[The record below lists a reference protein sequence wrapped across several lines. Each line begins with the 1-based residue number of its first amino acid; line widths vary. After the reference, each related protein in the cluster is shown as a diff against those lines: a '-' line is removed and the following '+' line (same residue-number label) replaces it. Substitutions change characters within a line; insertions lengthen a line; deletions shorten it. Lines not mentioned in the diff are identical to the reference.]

1 VKIHNEFKALSDLN
15 RCKILQLLKK
25 KNMTAGE
32 LSDSLG
38 ISPASLS
45 YHLDILRKA
54 DMVISYKD
62 KNYVVYE
69 LNISLMEELVVWLK
83 NIGGFENEE

>member
-1 VKIHNEFKALSDLN
+1 MKIHNEFKALSDLN